1 MARHVIESEA
11 HWHAMRKPN
20 VGGSD
25 VACLFDC
32 GFKTRFQEWHEKKGD
47 LAPEDLA
54 DNERVTLGRC
64 LEGGIAAAAQ
74 ELYGI
79 ELEKSNSYFTDDECP
94 GLGATLDYCLLS
106 GREFC
111 PVEVKNASWGQWR
124 DNWITHDDGV
134 VEPPLRYLLQVQT
147 QLACT
152 GATAGMLIAL
162 ISGDRLVKCDIP
174 RHEEAIA
181 EIRRRV
187 TEFWKSI
194 EAGEE
199 PSPQLPRDLDYMK
212 VVWGAGEGSVDL
224 TGDPDMEPW
233 LEQIAGLRAHIKAF
247 EEEKATIEGRIF
259 AYCKKNGFATV
270 KASAGRVS
278 LKKVPAKKARMVEYK
293 AQPEKTLMRITV
305 AHDE

>member
-11 HWHAMRKPN
+11 HWLAMREPN

-25 VACLFDC
+25 VASLLDC
-32 GFKTRFQEWHEKKGD
+32 GFKTRFQFWNEKKGR
-47 LAPEDLA
+47 LPPEDYS

-64 LEGGIAAAAQ
+64 LEAGIARAAE

-79 ELEKSNSYFTDDECP
+79 ELEKSNAYYTDDACP

-106 GREFC
+106 GRGFC

-124 DNWITHDDGV
+124 DNWITHEDGT

-152 GATAGMLIAL
+152 GASTGMLIAL

-187 TEFWKSI
+187 REFWDSI
-194 EAGEE
+194 AEGRE
-199 PSPQLPRDLDYMK
+199 PEPNLPRDLEYMK

-224 TGDPDMEPW
+224 SGDPDMEPW
-233 LEQIAGLRAHIKAF
+233 LEQIAALRANIKAF
-247 EEEKATIEGRIF
+247 ENEKATIEGRVLD
-259 AYCKKNGFATV
+259 YCVKNGYATV
-270 KASAGRVS
+270 KAHAGRVS
-278 LKKVPAKKARMVEYK
+278 VKTTPAKKKRMVEYG
-293 AQPEKTLMRITV
+293 AQPEKISMRITV
-305 AHDE
+305 AHE